1 MRPRAQAEALPLGA
15 RVSSISEP
23 GEKTKVVFEGELSD
37 SDKST
42 VDSGAADIVQ
52 HLIMLLFRTQGI
64 GDHAQN
70 DNTGQKPD

>member
-1 MRPRAQAEALPLGA
+1 MVCER
-15 RVSSISEP
+15 
-23 GEKTKVVFEGELSD
+23 ELSD

-64 GDHAQN
+64 GNHAQN
-70 DNTGQKPD
+70 DNTGQKLG